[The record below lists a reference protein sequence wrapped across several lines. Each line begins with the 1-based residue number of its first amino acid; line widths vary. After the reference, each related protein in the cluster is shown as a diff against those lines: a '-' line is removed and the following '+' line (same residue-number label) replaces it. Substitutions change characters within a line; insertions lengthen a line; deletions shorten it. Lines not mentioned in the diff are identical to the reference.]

1 MPNNLRL
8 MFLSLWLPI
17 LSVPAVASDLAGI
30 NVGELGKVQSETILF
45 KAKAE
50 RIKAEREATATAPS
64 TPPAVD
70 AFPTAGFQPALA
82 VTAPGPRQSALPM
95 VKEIS
100 GSGQK
105 LRASLIYSGGGE
117 IEAKPGSELP
127 DGFRVLQ
134 ITLDGVVLGKGGKR
148 FPLGFGSRAGML
160 QPQTSLPGLN
170 PGQL

>member
-8 MFLSLWLPI
+8 MCLSLWLPF
-17 LSVPAVASDLAGI
+17 LSAQAVASDLAGI

-50 RIKAEREATATAPS
+50 RAQAEREATAKAPS
-64 TPPAVD
+64 TPQSTGP
-70 AFPTAGFQPALA
+70 FPTAVLPSAIG
-82 VTAPGPRQSALPM
+82 VTAPGPRQSALPV

-105 LRASLIYSGGGE
+105 LRARLIYSGGGE
-117 IEAKPGSELP
+117 IDAKPGSELP
-127 DGFRVLQ
+127 DDFRVLQ
-134 ITLDGVVLGKGGKR
+134 ITLDGVVLSKEGKR
-148 FPLGFGSRAGML
+148 FPLSFGSQPGML

-170 PGQL
+170 AGQL